1 MGKTIQKFISA
12 IYEFYWDNFFVD
24 DNKSTFRSKVRSKF
38 NPQVAKPQVST
49 KGKKIIKPTFVS
61 TFSSPI
67 LAKLQKEVNEI
78 LKYFKKNDKSTIK
91 KSYAQAFS
99 SKQVTTAFIS
109 SITIDVLKLKE
120 TFPNLPN
127 KKIDMVQKVINGS
140 SKKSKPKIN
149 MTTKGPF
156 QKQVIMLINS
166 ELSKKFIKDSNMH
179 VININHALKN
189 ICSNTIADFICA
201 DDKGVVIMTNNIS
214 SNADLQEI
222 KKYVKNS
229 LLFNTD
235 SISLPRLS
243 QSKSYFKIVGISY
256 NVNNSN
262 IRISSNDVKHILKG
276 SHIFNDIVL
285 ASKPRII
292 KVSPKSD
299 IVIIWIDIWDTQ
311 SGTNAKKIINRHF
324 NIGSIIAT
332 VRGANMNPGVS
343 QCKNCWKWSYM
354 AEVCHIQG
362 SKCAKCNGPHLTEY
376 YQLFAWCCKTNNK
389 INPPRLET
397 KKSEPCPHLFKCL
410 NCKGTHLADSN
421 ECPFW
426 KHHFNKEQYT
436 KEHTKL
442 WETRRN
448 SIHSNVNSNEI

>member
-1 MGKTIQKFISA
+1 
-12 IYEFYWDNFFVD
+12 
-24 DNKSTFRSKVRSKF
+24 
-38 NPQVAKPQVST
+38 
-49 KGKKIIKPTFVS
+49 
-61 TFSSPI
+61 
-67 LAKLQKEVNEI
+67 

-166 ELSKKFIKDSNMH
+166 ELSKKFIKDSNMY

-243 QSKSYFKIVGISY
+243 QSKSYFKIVGIPY

-262 IRISSNDVKHILKG
+262 ICISSNDVKHILKG

-285 ASKPRII
+285 ASKPHII

-362 SKCAKCNGPHLTEY
+362 SKYAKCNGPHLTEY
-376 YQLFAWCCKTNNK
+376 Y
-389 INPPRLET
+389 
-397 KKSEPCPHLFKCL
+397 
-410 NCKGTHLADSN
+410 
-421 ECPFW
+421 
-426 KHHFNKEQYT
+426 
-436 KEHTKL
+436 
-442 WETRRN
+442 
-448 SIHSNVNSNEI
+448 